1 MTSIDRA
8 FNVTTLTNGTYIGI
22 PVADTTAAYVY
33 SNFVAPTGT
42 GGAGSVF
49 DYQTGASQTA
59 DALLAAAGLSNAMSN
74 TNNARPIAPGDL
86 FRDMGD
92 RYVFS
97 ANGSTVAIVSGVQPL
112 TNLSNEGAENKM
124 YLTSWVAQTLGTSN
138 QTVIGVAR
146 V

>member
-1 MTSIDRA
+1 MTSIERN
-8 FNVTTLTNGTYIGI
+8 FNVTTLTNGTFVGI
-22 PVADTTAAYVY
+22 PVAATTIAYVY
-33 SNFVAPTGT
+33 SNFTAPTSV

-49 DYQTGASQTA
+49 DYQTGATQAA
-59 DALLAAAGLSNAMSN
+59 DALLATAGLSNAM
-74 TNNARPIAPGDL
+74 ADPREIAAGDL

-97 ANGSTVAIVSGVQPL
+97 ANGSTVAVVSAVQPL
-112 TNLSNEGAENKM
+112 TNLDYEGAENKM
-124 YLTSWVAQTLGTSN
+124 YLTTWVAQTLGTSN

>member
-1 MTSIDRA
+1 MDRA
-8 FNVTTLTNGTYIGI
+8 FNVTTLTDGTYIGI
-22 PVADTTAAYVY
+22 PLPATTVAYVY
-33 SNFVAPTGT
+33 SNFTAQTGV

-49 DYQTGASQTA
+49 DYQTGATQAA
-59 DALLAAAGLSNAMSN
+59 DALLATGGLSNALSGPR
-74 TNNARPIAPGDL
+74 AIAAGNL

-97 ANGSTVAIVSGVQPL
+97 ANGSVVAVVSAVQPL
-112 TNLSNEGAENKM
+112 TNINYEGAENKM
-124 YLTSWVAQTLGTSN
+124 YLTTWVAQTLGTSN

>member
-1 MTSIDRA
+1 MTSMDRA

-22 PVADTTAAYVY
+22 PVAATTAAYVY
-33 SNFVAPTGT
+33 SNFLAPTGA

-49 DYQTGASQTA
+49 DYTTGASQA
-59 DALLAAAGLSNAMSN
+59 LDALLATGALSNAMSN
-74 TNNARPIAPGDL
+74 TSNSRPIAAGDL

-97 ANGSTVAIVSGVQPL
+97 ANGSTVAIVSAVQPL
-112 TNLSNEGAENKM
+112 TNATYEGAENKM
-124 YLTSWVAQTLGTSN
+124 YLTTWVAQTLGTSN